1 MKIKEIMHS
10 KPFSLHRNDNLSSA
24 AQIMWERDVGV
35 LPVTDQ
41 DDHVIGVITDRDI
54 AMAAFTQGKIL
65 SEIPVERSM
74 SKNLY
79 SCNQD
84 DELEQAQAMMQQHQ
98 VRRIPILDNNKK
110 LAGMLSLNDI
120 ACEYSARPKKNIKSE
135 MVAETLAAICKHR
148 PFFNI
153 TKVA

>member
-1 MKIKEIMHS
+1 MKIKEIMHP
-10 KPFSLHRNDNLSSA
+10 KPFSLRRDDNLSSA

-54 AMAAFTQGKIL
+54 AMAAFTQGKVL
-65 SEIPVERSM
+65 LDIPVERSM

-84 DELEQAQAMMQQHQ
+84 DELDQAQALMQQHQ

-120 ACEYSARPKKNIKSE
+120 ACAYSARPKKDIKSE
-135 MVAETLAAICKHR
+135 VVAETLAAICKHR
-148 PFFNI
+148 PFYSI
-153 TKVA
+153 AKVA